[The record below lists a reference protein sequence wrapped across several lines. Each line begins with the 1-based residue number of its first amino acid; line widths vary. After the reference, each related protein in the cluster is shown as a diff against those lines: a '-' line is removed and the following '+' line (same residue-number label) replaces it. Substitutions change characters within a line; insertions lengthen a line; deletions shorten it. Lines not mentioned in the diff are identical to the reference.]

1 MKFEKKKKKVN
12 AWDSGNNKTY
22 VTYSNDKGHA
32 SQMSLKTTQNNV
44 AYGILKMKF
53 IANILCWAS
62 LLWVFVVK
70 KIFLFVVFFENDIQ
84 FVYIFIYKVCTD
96 MLLKFYTAFSKKC
109 LLYQSIHV
117 PWNLTLFA
125 YVLPYF
131 IY

>member
-1 MKFEKKKKKVN
+1 MKKKVN
-12 AWDSGNNKTY
+12 AWDTGNNKTY

-44 AYGILKMKF
+44 AYEILKMKF

-70 KIFLFVVFFENDIQ
+70 KIFLFVVFFLRMIYNLC
-84 FVYIFIYKVCTD
+84 IFSYTKYALICYWNSIP
-96 MLLKFYTAFSKKC
+96 LLQKKC
-109 LLYQSIHV
+109 LLYQSIQV